1 MWGRG
6 DRLYK
11 AKCQSG
17 VGLLRIFTG
26 RHPSMYF
33 HACIITCFV
42 FTLQLLSA
50 LSSSEHGYIAPLSPL
65 YDQDPHDVRNPSLP
79 RPSCAPVRDQGIRIS
94 PTIQV
99 IAAFC
104 LNQRGLVSTELQQ
117 PITHT
122 STIVTNGSLQNIRL
136 GPSWIDTGTCPRS
149 QLSISPSQDAGRLCK
164 SIFNNVM
171 LDCKRRR
178 LF

>member
-1 MWGRG
+1 M
-6 DRLYK
+6 
-11 AKCQSG
+11 
-17 VGLLRIFTG
+17 
-26 RHPSMYF
+26 HF

-42 FTLQLLSA
+42 LALQPLSA

-94 PTIQV
+94 PTVQV

-104 LNQRGLVSTELQQ
+104 LNQRGLVSTEFQQ

-122 STIVTNGSLQNIRL
+122 STIVSIQNVRL
-136 GPSWIDTGTCPRS
+136 AVSFIDTGTCPRS

-164 SIFNNVM
+164 SIFKAIM
-171 LDCKRRR
+171 LDCKQRR
-178 LF
+178 LFSVTIKC